1 MNVIVTGS
9 SRGVGLEICRVLL
22 ESGYSVFAV
31 SRTLSSEFEA
41 LQNANKDRCFFK
53 SVDLSKPDEAWRI
66 VFKEFVRNDT
76 PLHGFVN
83 NAAEAYDDII
93 TNLNAEKLLRMYST
107 NVFTPFMLTK
117 YAIRNMLVNKVRG
130 SIVHISSISAH
141 TGYKGLAMYASS
153 KGALEAFSKNTA
165 REWGEKGI
173 RSNVV
178 VPGFMETQMS
188 AGLDRDQKDRIYN
201 RTSLKAPTEIK
212 SVAKTVAFLLSND
225 SASIT
230 GQNIHVDSGTI

>member
-1 MNVIVTGS
+1 MNVIVTGA
-9 SRGVGLEICRVLL
+9 SRGVGLEICKVLL
-22 ESGYSVFAV
+22 NSGYTVYAV
-31 SRTLSSEFEA
+31 SRSLSAEFKKMQVEY
-41 LQNANKDRCFFK
+41 NNKCFFK
-53 SVDLSKPDEAWRI
+53 SVDLSKPDEAWKSI
-66 VFKEFVRNDT
+66 FKEFVRNDI

-93 TNLNAEKLLRMYST
+93 TNLNSGRLLKMFST
-107 NVFTPFMLTK
+107 NVFSPFMLTK
-117 YAIRNMLVNKVRG
+117 YAIRNMLVNNTKG

-141 TGYKGLAMYASS
+141 TGYKGLAMYAAS

-165 REWGEKGI
+165 REWGERGI

-188 AGLDRDQKDRIYN
+188 ASLDQDQKNRIYN
-201 RTSLKAPTEIK
+201 RTSLKVPTEIT
-212 SVAKTVAFLLSND
+212 SVAKTIAFLISAD